1 MSSIHADPI
10 AGRRHALSVDDFHRM
25 GDAGLFTPEA
35 RVELIEGEII
45 DMTPIG
51 SAHASRV
58 KRLLDVLTSALHGR
72 AIVAVQD
79 PVRLG
84 SRSEPQPDLAVLRY
98 RSDFYASAHPEAA
111 DILLLIEVADTTA
124 RFDREVKIPLY
135 ARHGVSE
142 VWLVDLEAGRF
153 EMYREPRTG
162 AYQSVV
168 PCPDGAVS
176 PGAFPEV
183 AVDVGTLLN

>member
-10 AGRRHALSVDDFHRM
+10 AGRRHALSVEDFHRM

-58 KRLLDVLTSALHGR
+58 KRLARILMSALEDE

-111 DILLLIEVADTTA
+111 DVLLLIEVADTTA

-135 ARHGVSE
+135 ARHDVSE
-142 VWLVDLEAGRF
+142 VWLVDLEVGSL
-153 EMYREPRTG
+153 EVYREPRAG

-168 PCPDGAVS
+168 PYREGTVS
-176 PGAFPEV
+176 PGAFPQV
-183 AVDVGTLLN
+183 AVDVGVLL